1 MESSNVQ
8 NRISELM
15 AELND
20 CREDE
25 RNTQSQI
32 LEVISVAGTILG
44 ILFSAS
50 YLNDEKNKCIT
61 VFTNVEKDNM
71 NYIDK
76 ICNMINAN
84 VTYARIMFWLS
95 LLIFCTAFA
104 YIIVLGTNNILRY
117 YYIQSLEDRLHVL
130 ISNTPDDDGRGAFL
144 HWNAFDAPIITRNI
158 NHITS
163 SHTALIY
170 FSYSAATG
178 CAILFSIA
186 MVTSLFLEITPKTRF
201 DYMIVIIS
209 IILMLLTVFLF
220 IRTSSKAKEVA
231 QFAWDTAHENQKK
244 RLVGDSYNL
253 YGKSKSFKHTLLYLI
268 YPKKQDLQKPI
279 LIILGFVYGLIV
291 MDAIIDPQYIWRLI
305 FILLIFDF
313 MAYQAR
319 YQINDI
325 RGLRE
330 DKEAGCTNRLLL
342 NDIDNPGHAIKIS
355 FIVALL
361 KIIFCVIITLFWGG
375 LVRTT
380 LLVSLAILFVSTLL
394 YETARAKRRINLV
407 FILVG
412 VGYPLRFFVGFFSVV
427 SLKLVIHSVPTV
439 CFALALWAYGSFS
452 SILAWTN
459 EVIKRMQEAKKNYN
473 SFPISYEKKHFEH
486 IQNLISERYILGEN
500 HPVNKKIMP
509 LREKGRLRDPW
520 NLAMVLCMICLFFLT
535 YLKKIPLNFLL
546 VETSILVIY
555 IVSIYLKYEKKVIV
569 MCLGWLCI
577 IGKAIISVFYS
588 KIPIWYLLFSIV
600 QIIITI
606 TYFVLLYQPQIKKI
620 DYKQLLFK
628 LKRGIVIKVIGEYAF
643 NIMNNEKNRRK

>member
-1 MESSNVQ
+1 MESGNEQ

-61 VFTNVEKDNM
+61 VFTNIEKDNM

-76 ICNMINAN
+76 FCNMINAN

-95 LLIFCTAFA
+95 LLIFCTSFA

-170 FSYSAATG
+170 FSYSVATG

-201 DYMIVIIS
+201 DYMMVIII
-209 IILMLLTVFLF
+209 IILMLLTIFLF

-231 QFAWDTAHENQKK
+231 QFAWDTAHENQKR
-244 RLVGDSYNL
+244 RLEGDSYNL

-279 LIILGFVYGLIV
+279 LIVLGFVYGLIV
-291 MDAIIDPQYIWRLI
+291 MDVIINPQYIWRLI
-305 FILLIFDF
+305 FILLMFDF

-355 FIVALL
+355 FIVAFF

-375 LVRTT
+375 MVRTT
-380 LLVSLAILFVSTLL
+380 LLVSLAVLFVSTIL

-412 VGYPLRFFVGFFSVV
+412 IGYPLRFFVGFFSVV
-427 SLKLVIHSVPTV
+427 SLKLVIHSVPMV

-459 EVIKRMQEAKKNYN
+459 EVIKRMQESKKNYN

-500 HPVNKKIMP
+500 HPVNEKIMP

-520 NLAMVLCMICLFFLT
+520 NLTMVLCMICLCFLT
-535 YLKKIPLNFLL
+535 YLKKLPLNLL
-546 VETSILVIY
+546 LIETSILVIY
-555 IVSIYLKYEKKVIV
+555 IVSIYLRYEKKVIV

-577 IGKAIISVFYS
+577 IGKEIISIFYY

-620 DYKQLLFK
+620 DYKQLLLK

-643 NIMNNEKNRRK
+643 NIMNNEKK